1 MDLGSGEVDLPI
13 RVDPALTDPR
23 SEVGQVGHALNHML
37 NNVEGALE
45 SRQQSEV
52 KVRQFVADASHE
64 LRNPLASIRGY
75 AELTRRRRG
84 EMCPES
90 QFAMDRIESEA
101 TRMSALVED
110 MLLLARLDND
120 QKLELA
126 PIDLVEVVL
135 NAVSD
140 AQAAGSDHIWTLDV
154 PNEEITVMA
163 DADRLMQVVVN
174 VLSNARKHTPAG
186 VTVHTTVTARD
197 GQAVVAIADNR
208 IGHVHRRSR
217 HGCSSGHRQGGF
229 DEQGDDGHPDPA
241 IGRLRTRRPGRV
253 DALVPEK
260 ELACPLPRCLPP
272 SWPA

>member
-197 GQAVVAIADNR
+197 GQAVVAIADNGPGIPESVR
-208 IGHVHRRSR
+208 PLIFERFSR
-217 HGCSSGHRQGGF
+217 ADASRTASKEGSTGLGMSIVAAVMAAHQGT
-229 DEQGDDGHPDPA
+229 A
-241 IGRLRTRRPGRV
+241 KV
-253 DALVPEK
+253 DSTNKGTTVTLTLPLV
-260 ELACPLPRCLPP
+260 A
-272 SWPA
+272 